1 MKQWY
6 VVHTQ
11 AQGESRALLNLER
24 QGFEAWLPLMRR
36 QRRHARRIDTVLRPL
51 FPRYLFVRLDL
62 DAEPWR
68 PILSTFGVSHVIGGD
83 EGPSQVPD
91 AVGDALAARA
101 GPDGQFELGAEG
113 FHSGDKVRILEGPL
127 VELEG
132 IFQAASDDER
142 VMILLRLMGREV
154 RVRVPGSD
162 IEAV

>member
-1 MKQWY
+1 ML
-6 VVHTQ
+6 
-11 AQGESRALLNLER
+11 AQGRTNGEIAAELVLSLK
-24 QGFEAWLPLMRR
+24 
-36 QRRHARRIDTVLRPL
+36 TVRNHVSNIFTKLHVTDR
-51 FPRYLFVRLDL
+51 VR
-62 DAEPWR
+62 
-68 PILSTFGVSHVIGGD
+68 
-83 EGPSQVPD
+83 
-91 AVGDALAARA
+91 AARA

-127 VELEG
+127 AELEG